1 MPAVTASSPISVRR
15 PRAQWPVPVALILVS
30 LIPVIFGTLRL
41 AQLTGGA
48 EVTPENARFFD
59 SPLPVLVHIPA
70 AIVFSLVGAFQ
81 FVPSLRRG
89 RRGRVAWHR
98 LAGRALVPAGLLTAL
113 SGLWMA
119 VFYDLPEGDGDVLLI
134 LRLVFG
140 SAMVVSIVLGMLAVV
155 RRDFVRHSAWMARG
169 YAIGIAAGTQAL
181 VSIPW
186 ILLVGQPD
194 ELTRAVLMGSAWVIN
209 LAVAEIFIRRR
220 LKRAA

>member
-30 LIPVIFGTLRL
+30 LIPVIFGSLRL

-89 RRGRVAWHR
+89 GA
-98 LAGRALVPAGLLTAL
+98 AGLPGTGSPAVRWFRQDCSPRCQACGWRSSTTFRKGTATFSL
-113 SGLWMA
+113 SSGW
-119 VFYDLPEGDGDVLLI
+119 
-134 LRLVFG
+134 
-140 SAMVVSIVLGMLAVV
+140 SSV
-155 RRDFVRHSAWMARG
+155 R
-169 YAIGIAAGTQAL
+169 
-181 VSIPW
+181 PW
-186 ILLVGQPD
+186 
-194 ELTRAVLMGSAWVIN
+194 W
-209 LAVAEIFIRRR
+209 
-220 LKRAA
+220 